1 MRAGPVLGLS
11 LAMILASGGAALAHH
26 SGAMFDRTKTITLK
40 GTIKAFN
47 WTNPHTWTYIL
58 APNAEGGTDEWAIE
72 GGSPNILAR
81 VDARWTK
88 GALKPGDQITMTIN
102 PVKDGR
108 KVGVM
113 NVVTYASGETLKGAG
128 L

>member
-1 MRAGPVLGLS
+1 MNSPTVLILS
-11 LAMILASGGAALAHH
+11 CALLLSSGQAALAHH
-26 SGAMFDRTKTITLK
+26 SGAMFDRSKTLTVK
-40 GTIKAFN
+40 GTIKDFK

-58 APNAEGGTDEWAIE
+58 VPNAAGGTDEWGIE

-81 VDARWTK
+81 VDPRWNRHSI
-88 GALKPGDQITMTIN
+88 KPGDVVTLTIS

-108 KVGVM
+108 KMGVLES
-113 NVVTYASGETLKGAG
+113 VTYADGEVLKGAG

>member
-1 MRAGPVLGLS
+1 MRLGPMIGLS
-11 LAMILASGGAALAHH
+11 VAVALSAGSAALAHH
-26 SGAMFDRTKTITLK
+26 SGAMFDRTKTIALK
-40 GTIKAFN
+40 GVIKSFN

-58 APNAEGGTDEWAIE
+58 VPNAEGGTDEWGIE

-81 VDARWTK
+81 VNAKWNK
-88 GALKPGDQITMTIN
+88 NSIKVGDTVTITIN

-108 KVGVM
+108 KMGVM
-113 NVVTYASGETLKGAG
+113 QFVTYSDGEILKGAG